1 MKKEEQKAINELC
14 KSKLAAALDE
24 LNANTKSKRLLSC
37 SAYVFDTEHYYIL
50 KSYDTFIACIEKSTD
65 TLYDALRVVYGYT
78 ATSAKHISK
87 FNHGKV
93 YGGYSSGTYGCKAAY
108 TAR

>member
-1 MKKEEQKAINELC
+1 MKKEEQKTINEIC
-14 KSKLAAALDE
+14 RSKLAAALDE
-24 LNANTKSKRLLSC
+24 VNANTKSKRLLYC
-37 SAYVFDTEHYYIL
+37 SAYVFDTDHFYIL

-65 TLYDALRVVYGYT
+65 TLYDALRIVYGYT

-87 FNHGKV
+87 FNHGKA
-93 YGGYSSGTYGCKAAY
+93 YGGYSAGSYGCKAAY

>member
-1 MKKEEQKAINELC
+1 MKKTEQIKINELC
-14 KSKLAAALDE
+14 REKLAAALKEINSD
-24 LNANTKSKRLLSC
+24 TKTKRLLSC
-37 SAYVFDTEHYYIL
+37 TATVYDTKSYYIL

-87 FNHGKV
+87 FNHGPV
-93 YGGYSSGTYGCKAAY
+93 YGGYSGGDYGCKQVF

>member
-1 MKKEEQKAINELC
+1 MKKTDQIKINELC
-14 KSKLAAALDE
+14 REKLAAALKEINGD
-24 LNANTKSKRLLSC
+24 TKVKRLLSC
-37 SAYVFDTEHYYIL
+37 TATVYNTDHFYIL
-50 KSYDTFIACIEKSTD
+50 KSYDTFIACIEKRTD

-87 FNHGKV
+87 FNHGPV
-93 YGGYSSGTYGCKAAY
+93 YGGYSGGAYGCKAVY

>member
-1 MKKEEQKAINELC
+1 MKKEEQKAVNELC
-14 KSKLAAALDE
+14 TSKLAAALEE

-37 SAYVFDTEHYYIL
+37 SAYVFNTDHFYIL

-65 TLYDALRVVYGYT
+65 TLYDALRIVYGYT
-78 ATSAKHISK
+78 ATSAKHVSK

-93 YGGYSSGTYGCKAAY
+93 YGGYSCGTYGCNAAY
-108 TAR
+108 IAR

>member
-1 MKKEEQKAINELC
+1 MKKSEQIKINDIC
-14 KSKLAAALDE
+14 KSKLAAALNEINSD
-24 LNANTKSKRLLSC
+24 TKTKRLLYC
-37 SAYVFDTEHYYIL
+37 SAYVFDTKNFYVL
-50 KSYDTFIACIEKSTD
+50 KSYNTFIACIEKSTD

-87 FNHGKV
+87 FNHGTI
-93 YGGYSSGTYGCKAAY
+93 YGGYSGGTYGCKAVY

>member
-14 KSKLAAALDE
+14 RSKLAAALEEID
-24 LNANTKSKRLLSC
+24 ANTKSKRLLYC
-37 SAYVFDTEHYYIL
+37 SAYVFDTEDFYIL
-50 KSYDTFIACIEKSTD
+50 KSYNTFIACIEKSTD

-87 FNHGKV
+87 FNHGPV
-93 YGGYSSGTYGCKAAY
+93 YGGYSGGTYGCKEVF

>member
-14 KSKLAAALDE
+14 KSKLAAALEEID
-24 LNANTKSKRLLSC
+24 ANTKSKRLLSC
-37 SAYVFDTEHYYIL
+37 SAYVFDTEGFYIL
-50 KSYDTFIACIEKSTD
+50 KSYNTFIACIEKSTD

-78 ATSAKHISK
+78 ATSAKHVAK
-87 FNHGKV
+87 FNHGKI
-93 YGGYSSGTYGCKAAY
+93 YGGYSAGSYGCSAAY